1 MSHIPSRHIEPMLHF
16 AHFWPPNEYFCMLAT
31 TVDALCDGFLIGISA
46 ASGKNA
52 GLILAIALTIE
63 MGFLSITLT
72 MAFHRIRPAV
82 SVPSCLLPPLFLM
95 IGGVG

>member
-1 MSHIPSRHIEPMLHF
+1 M
-16 AHFWPPNEYFCMLAT
+16 
-31 TVDALCDGFLIGISA
+31 DALCDGFLIGISA

-72 MAFHRIRPAV
+72 MVMGATCTRSRRVRDECMQSTTRPY
-82 SVPSCLLPPLFLM
+82 LNLF
-95 IGGVG
+95 